1 MIIYASLFLVGLVS
15 GLLVFFRSKLKKYT
29 TTVLSFSGAYLLSVC
44 LLHLMPELF
53 NSHDHNHHLN
63 LGIFLLI
70 GFFLQLILD
79 YFSGGIE
86 HGHAHVN
93 HSKLGKFPWLVFLSL
108 CIHAFLEAFP
118 LLELNQ
124 NNAIGSYLGGLLVH
138 KIPISFIL
146 ASLLLG
152 YQLPKKGIILGIVV
166 FSLMAPLGVWA
177 GSQFTENEIL
187 FKRLLALSLGIILH
201 LSTTILLESNEEHK
215 IEWKKLLPM
224 LAGASLAVLSSLG
237 H

>member
-1 MIIYASLFLVGLVS
+1 M
-15 GLLVFFRSKLKKYT
+15 
-29 TTVLSFSGAYLLSVC
+29 
-44 LLHLMPELF
+44 
-53 NSHDHNHHLN
+53 
-63 LGIFLLI
+63 
-70 GFFLQLILD
+70 
-79 YFSGGIE
+79 
-86 HGHAHVN
+86 
-93 HSKLGKFPWLVFLSL
+93 
-108 CIHAFLEAFP
+108 
-118 LLELNQ
+118 LELNQ